1 MAGLFQKLSLCLV
14 FLTAIAAYGADSQ
27 TAMTGADWELRVLG
41 ITNSVRL
48 EHLQK
53 SVKQTVTLAIVG
65 QGGVSQKLLL
75 PVLTGGDCLE
85 YRSGTADPNSNT
97 HDTQAARVIL
107 ELTNR
112 LGIRIKLLVYQPDET
127 FVSVA
132 EALNRAAG
140 EADTVVF
147 FQSFWGPE
155 VELLRQSIGCSSGTL
170 FIAPYAEIG
179 APLTGTSIQGHST
192 KGDDGGLKNFI
203 TAAHLARNSAGQLL
217 KPASREGD
225 TEIINFIAPSYY
237 ASRPGGTC
245 PAAEVTTAVTVFI
258 VAASRTSPAPEK
270 IIRLMRDTVIVDRP
284 SLSAVPE
291 FTEEAISRLENEL
304 SLLAEG
310 KPAKLYAPGIL
321 NLWSIYNR
329 MFPYCCLKIKRPQGV
344 LFYYPTDT
352 GSVSFNII
360 GWTNKNLSI

>member
-1 MAGLFQKLSLCLV
+1 MKFNLLHHVFPLRMEGLFQKFSLCLV

-27 TAMTGADWELRVLG
+27 PAMTGADWELRVLG
-41 ITNSVRL
+41 ITDSVRL
-48 EHLQK
+48 GYLQK
-53 SVKQTVTLAIVG
+53 SVKQTATLAIVG

-75 PVLTGGDCLE
+75 PVLTGGNCLE
-85 YRSGTADPNSNT
+85 YRSGAADPNSNT

-112 LGIRIKLLVYQPDET
+112 LGIRVKLLVYQPDET

-155 VELLRQSIGCSSGTL
+155 VELLSQSIGRSSGTL

-179 APLTGTSIQGHST
+179 TPLTGTSIQGHSV
-192 KGDDGGLKNFI
+192 KIDGSGLKNFI
-203 TAAHLARNSAGQLL
+203 TAAPLARNSAGQLF
-217 KPASREGD
+217 KPADREGD

-237 ASRPGGTC
+237 ASGPGGTC
-245 PAAEVTTAVTVFI
+245 PAAEVTTAVAVFI
-258 VAASRTSPAPEK
+258 IAASQTSPTPEK
-270 IIRLMRDTVIVDRP
+270 IIRLMQSTVNVDRP

-291 FTEEAISRLENEL
+291 FTEETVSRLENDL
-304 SLLAEG
+304 NLLAKG
-310 KPAKLYAPGIL
+310 KSAKLYAAGIL

-329 MFPYCCLKIKRPQGV
+329 MFR
-344 LFYYPTDT
+344 
-352 GSVSFNII
+352 
-360 GWTNKNLSI
+360 